1 MNLED
6 LLAAD
11 DVRVRHHH
19 LAVET
24 AGTQQRGIEHVG
36 PVGRRDQDHAFIGLE
51 AVHLDQQLVERL
63 LALVIAAAETG
74 AAMTADR
81 VDFVDE
87 DDAGR
92 VLLGLLEHVA
102 DAASA
107 DADEHFDEVGTRNGE
122 ERHVGF
128 ARDRAR
134 DQRLAGAGRADQQ
147 HAARNPSAEALEFA
161 GIAQELD
168 DLLQVLLGLVDA
180 RDVLERDAAM
190 RLGQH
195 LGARLA
201 KAHRLAGAA
210 LHLPRQEDPHADQR
224 DERQPGDQQRD
235 EPRHVVA
242 GRLRGDRDLA
252 VIEALDQRRI
262 VRRIGLEAGAVGE
275 GAVDLRP
282 LDHDVANVVLVD
294 LAQQLRE
301 RNVLRGRALTRIL
314 EKREQCQQQQDNDD
328 PEGEIAQIGVHR
340 SSFVVARIAALCP
353 WQ

>member
-1 MNLED
+1 MNFQD

-19 LAVET
+19 LAVEA

-36 PVGRRDQDHAFIGLE
+36 TVGRRDQDHAFIGLE
-51 AVHLDQQLVERL
+51 AVHLDQQLVEGL
-63 LALVIAAAETG
+63 FALVIAAAETG

-102 DAASA
+102 DAAGA
-107 DADEHFDEVGTRNGE
+107 DADEHFDEVRTRDGE

-128 ARDRAR
+128 ARDRTR
-134 DQRLAGAGRADQQ
+134 DQGLAGAGRADQQ
-147 HAARNPSAEALEFA
+147 HAARNPSAEALEFS
-161 GIAQELD
+161 GIAQEFD
-168 DLLQVLLGLVDA
+168 DLLQVLLGLVDT
-180 RDVLERDAAM
+180 RDVLEGDAAM
-190 RLGQH
+190 GLRQH

-210 LHLPRQEDPHADQR
+210 LHLARQEDPHADQR
-224 DERQPGDQQRD
+224 DEGQPGDQQRD

-252 VIEALDQRRI
+252 VIEALHQRRI
-262 VRRIGLEAGAVGE
+262 VRRIGLERGAVGE
-275 GAVDLRP
+275 GAVDIRP
-282 LDHDVANVVLVD
+282 LDHDVANAVLVD
-294 LAQQLRE
+294 LAQQLRK
-301 RNVLRGRALTRIL
+301 RDVLRGRALTRIL

-328 PEGEIAQIGVHR
+328 PEGEVAQIGVH
-340 SSFVVARIAALCP
+340 
-353 WQ
+353 